1 MRFIQFLERKFKRYA
16 IPNLMKY
23 IIALYGVGFLYTHL
37 TQMHIYFRFGY

>member
-23 IIALYGVGFLYTHL
+23 IIALYGVGIL
-37 TQMHIYFRFGY
+37 IYSFNPNAYLF